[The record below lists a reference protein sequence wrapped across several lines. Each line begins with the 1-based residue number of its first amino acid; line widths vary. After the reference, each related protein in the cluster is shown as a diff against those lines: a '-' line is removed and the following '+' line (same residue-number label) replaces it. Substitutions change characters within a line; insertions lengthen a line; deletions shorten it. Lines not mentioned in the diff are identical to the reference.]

1 MKCRIFVAALF
12 VSLFAANGAYA
23 QNKYYLSHVANGNY
37 GPGSFRMTFILFN
50 NGDTDTTALLEL
62 TNDNGLPLIMTI
74 TGLGAGSQFTIQLPA
89 GASQILQTDGLGSLV
104 SGAAV
109 VTSAANIGVSAIFTI
124 YDNNGNY
131 VTESG
136 VGSSAP
142 LASSVLPV
150 DTTGSFN
157 TGLALFNFSGVDATI
172 TLILRDT
179 NGQQVATAPMTLRSH
194 GHTAS
199 FIAGVGQLFPSFT
212 NFQGTLLIQSSVPIA
227 AMVLRQNLTPLSYT
241 SLPVVSTSSTKQT
254 LNLAHVATGSYA
266 GGSFKTSFLIFNI
279 SASPANVV
287 LALTQD
293 NGTPFSVTLQG
304 RGTASS
310 FTFNNLAPGG
320 SLFLQ
325 TDGSGVLS
333 GGAAT
338 ITSNVP
344 VGASGVFTVFNTQ
357 GAFQTESGVGDSP
370 VLTSLTLPVDV
381 TGNFDTGVAFYGP
394 SGATLTFRLLSA
406 NGTLVGSSATRNLA
420 VKGHLAEFVSQIFPG
435 TSNFRG
441 SVAIT
446 ATSGVAALTLR
457 QNSSPLSYTTLP
469 VGSGTASGKT
479 PAAAL
484 LSKTDTGITAT
495 SNVTLN
501 ETLPAG
507 FKLTGTI
514 SGPGQGM
521 MIIASASQSSVFAG
535 TVDPQTGKYLVVLAA
550 GVYNLTVGF
559 KPNGVPTTETLLLSY
574 AVPNTVQ
581 VSADTTRDI
590 TLPAVTLFTV
600 SGTVTGLGTLPSAS
614 NAQIVFTSNDNT
626 IEGELSLAADG
637 SYQGPLPS
645 GSYVASLRVPSISF
659 SLFQNE
665 SLEIYN
671 LGSASISGNVVL
683 PAFAVPPTARL
694 SGTISGAGLTL
705 PIFGANVTASD
716 TSAPLITQ
724 ITLAGPPAASSA
736 GADLMTGQYQM
747 ILARNRMY
755 DVNVSV
761 PLMQGAT
768 TMIGILDFPV
778 SANIVSLNQDTVVN
792 FSLPALP
799 GQVTISGRVT
809 DGGGQPVSGVGVAAF
824 SQSITGATNLGF
836 TAGTQTDANGNYSIV
851 VLSGTNYQVIFVP
864 PTPTL

>member
-12 VSLFAANGAYA
+12 VSLFVANGAYA

-172 TLILRDT
+172 TLILRGT

-241 SLPVVSTSSTKQT
+241 SLPVVSTSSTKAT
-254 LNLAHVATGSYA
+254 LNLAHVANGTYA
-266 GGSFKTSFLIFNI
+266 SGSFKTSFLIFNI

-293 NGTPFSVTLQG
+293 NGTPLSVTIQG

-325 TDGSGVLS
+325 TDGSGSLL

-344 VGASGVFTVFNTQ
+344 VGASGVFTVFSTQ

-370 VLTSLTLPVDV
+370 VLTSLTLPADI
-381 TGNFDTGVAFYGP
+381 TGNFDTGIAFFGP

-441 SVAIT
+441 SLAIT

-469 VGSGTASGKT
+469 VGSGTATGKT

-484 LSKTDTGITAT
+484 LSKTETGITAT
-495 SNVTLN
+495 SNVILN
-501 ETLPAG
+501 EVLPSG
-507 FKLTGTI
+507 FKLTGTV
-514 SGPGQGM
+514 SGPGQGQTVT
-521 MIIASASQSSVFAG
+521 ASTSPGSGYSGAVNQ
-535 TVDPQTGKYLVVLAA
+535 QTGRYSILLPS
-550 GVYNLTVGF
+550 GTYNLTVGF
-559 KPNGVPTTETLLLSY
+559 TPSGVPSGQNVFVFSPV
-574 AVPNTVQ
+574 AGSVQ

-590 TLPAVTLFTV
+590 ILPAVPLFNV
-600 SGTVTGLGTLPSAS
+600 SGTVNGLNNLPPLSSLPISFNSTGNPTVSATF
-614 NAQIVFTSNDNT
+614 NANT
-626 IEGELSLAADG
+626 TDG
-637 SYQGPLPS
+637 SYQGVLPA
-645 GSYVASLRVPSISF
+645 GSYTAGLTASIAFSIFQSQ
-659 SLFQNE
+659 SLG
-665 SLEIYN
+665 LLN
-671 LGSASISGNVVL
+671 LGSVSISGNTTIPPLTV
-683 PAFAVPPTARL
+683 PATARL
-694 SGTISGAGLTL
+694 SGTINSIDPL
-705 PIFGANVTASD
+705 FGATISASD
-716 TSAPLITQ
+716 STVVFSN
-724 ITLAGPPAASSA
+724 SV
-736 GADLMTGQYQM
+736 ADFLTAQYQA
-747 ILARNRMY
+747 ILPRSRTY
-755 DVNVSV
+755 LVSV
-761 PLMQGAT
+761 ATTLMQGT
-768 TMIGILDFPV
+768 TFLGTITFPLPARSV
-778 SANIVSLNQDTVVN
+778 TLGQDTAN
-792 FSLPALP
+792 FDFTVPVLPT
-799 GQVTISGRVT
+799 QVTLSGRVT
-809 DGGGQPVSGVGVAAF
+809 DSSGNPVSGVAISA
-824 SQSITGATNLGF
+824 SSTSITGGQISQFNAF
-836 TAGTQTDANGNYSIV
+836 AQTDANGNYSMIL
-851 VLSGTNYQVIFVP
+851 LSGTNYLISFTP
-864 PTPTL
+864 PQPTQ